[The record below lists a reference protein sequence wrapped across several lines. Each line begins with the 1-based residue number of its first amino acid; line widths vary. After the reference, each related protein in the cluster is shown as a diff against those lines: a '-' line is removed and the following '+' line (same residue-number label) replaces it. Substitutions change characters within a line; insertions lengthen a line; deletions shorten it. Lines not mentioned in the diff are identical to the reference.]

1 MRIVSLLPSATDIV
15 VAFGA
20 ADNLV
25 GVSHSCSGELD
36 HLSKLT
42 STWIDTKASAAEIDR
57 QVCTATRPLYEL
69 DIATLERL
77 APDVVVSQSLCDVCA
92 VPAGDVQEAVL
103 SLSSSPRL
111 VDLSPHTLA
120 DVPLC
125 FDQVGNAIGREH
137 ASAQLREKWDATL
150 AEYRGRH
157 AGSRLRVVFL
167 DWLDPPFV
175 AGHWVPDM
183 IEALGITC
191 LLGKSGEP
199 SFRVELDRIV
209 KAAPDIVIIA
219 CCGMDEGRAKADT
232 VPFDCPALFLD
243 GHMHF
248 SRPSPALLPSMAML
262 SNAVTE
268 IPELA

>member
-1 MRIVSLLPSATDIV
+1 MQIVSLLPSATDIV
-15 VAFGA
+15 VALGA
-20 ADNLV
+20 ANNLV
-25 GVSHSCSGELD
+25 GVSHSCSGEWD
-36 HLSKLT
+36 HLPKLT

-57 QVCTATRPLYEL
+57 QVSTATRPLYEL

-103 SLSSSPRL
+103 LLPSSPRL

-137 ASAQLREKWDATL
+137 AAAELRKKWDATL

-157 AGSRLRVVFL
+157 SGSKLRVVFL

-183 IEALGITC
+183 IETLGMTC
-191 LLGKSGEP
+191 LLSKSGEP
-199 SFRVELDRIV
+199 SFKVEWDRIA
-209 KAAPDIVIIA
+209 KAAPDIVIVA
-219 CCGMDEGRAKADT
+219 CCGMDEDRARADA
-232 VPFDCPALFLD
+232 VPLDCPVLFLD

-262 SNAVTE
+262 SDAVAE
-268 IPELA
+268 FLEFA